1 MPSIFLD
8 TDIILDVFAE
18 RHPFYTKAAQVLTL
32 IETRKIR
39 GCTSSLIFSNLYYI
53 LRRLQNRE
61 MALSHL
67 RKLHT
72 LVDVLAVDA
81 QSIAFGLNSAFT
93 DFEDAIQYFTA
104 KQHHIHYL
112 LTRNTQDYT
121 AADKDVLRVC
131 TAEEYLQLW
140 QAAEVTEQPVET
152 DKCGS
157 S

>member
-1 MPSIFLD
+1 MSPIFLD

-18 RHPFYTKAAQVLTL
+18 RHPFYTGAAQVLTL
-32 IETRKIR
+32 IETRQIR

-61 MALSHL
+61 MALIHL

-81 QSIAFGLNSAFT
+81 QSIAFALSSVFT
-93 DFEDAIQYFTA
+93 DFEDAIQYYTA
-104 KQHHIHYL
+104 KQHHLTYL
-112 LTRNTQDYT
+112 LTRNIQDYT
-121 AADKDVLRVC
+121 AADKDVMRVC

-140 QAAEVTEQPVET
+140 QATETTEQQEAT
-152 DKCGS
+152 DEHGS